1 MTRVDYIKMQKIGK
15 TKRKILL
22 ALLGGVSLGMSSSPR
37 QYFNT
42 FRKIRKEWEK
52 IDGSN
57 FNRSIMAL
65 SREKLIEEKVLPDG
79 SFRLVLTV
87 KGKKQASRL
96 NISERSIDFRR
107 PSKWDWKWRLV
118 IFDIPEKDRDFRNI
132 LRNHLR
138 ELKFHK
144 LQNSVFVPPHPF
156 EDVILELV
164 QLYAASPYVRVVT
177 AEKIDN
183 GDILK
188 KRFMKTIRPA

>member
-1 MTRVDYIKMQKIGK
+1 MHMKMQKMGK

-22 ALLGGVSLGMSSSPR
+22 ALVGGVSLGMSSSPR
-37 QYFNT
+37 QYLNT

-57 FNRSIMAL
+57 FNRSIRAL
-65 SREKLIEEKVLPDG
+65 SREKLIEEKTLPDG
-79 SFRLVLTV
+79 SFRLLLTT
-87 KGKKQASRL
+87 KGKKQAARL
-96 NISERSIDFRR
+96 NIAERSIDFRK
-107 PSKWDWKWRLV
+107 PPKWDGKWRLV

-138 ELKFHK
+138 ELRFHR
-144 LQNSVFVPPHPF
+144 LQNSVFVSPHPF

-164 QLYAASPYVRVVT
+164 HLYTASPYVRVVT

-183 GDILK
+183 DDILK
-188 KRFMKTIRPA
+188 KRFMKTIGLA